1 MLGQRME
8 GNPWHWTKANM
19 VREMA
24 QEAEGFKTAKEGEVR
39 KWGSPLCSDA
49 QWHQDSGP
57 GKFNHFLTG
66 LSPMI
71 PFWVS
76 GEAEPKPQGLAEA

>member
-1 MLGQRME
+1 
-8 GNPWHWTKANM
+8 M

-76 GEAEPKPQGLAEA
+76 GEAEPRGWRRPRVGPAGLRGTLGPRPIL